1 MKAIPMHKETIYPA
15 RILIP
20 ILFLITVHS
29 FFMNGFYNIHPY
41 NNVGTYYASVLS
53 HIDPSLFKNS
63 IFVQAIERNGLRL
76 SAFFDIF
83 PYLSN
88 ICSFETFTVVQ
99 GFAST
104 FFTIAGIYML
114 TVVFFKNST
123 AGCIAGL
130 LYTVQLNNWT
140 LGSPAPYLNFFHH
153 GLPYTYPLMVW
164 SLVFFFRKQYAIAV
178 LLAGISWNFHPMCTA
193 FLLIAYL
200 FYLILNFKEFSFSKI
215 LSYLGIFI
223 ISAFPTTL
231 KAISHM
237 SSSSGVGQLWF
248 KGVLWNAAYT
258 CYPSSWPL
266 NWICRALFFFILFLL
281 CLTQIQDKR
290 LKQKLIIFIIAVIGM
305 CAVGTVFADVYPIPL
320 VIKISFWRSTF
331 IYLIL
336 ALPCIAYTL
345 YVLSTQAPVKCFFTI
360 VFLTFLTG
368 YLSQFNAYYFPFLL
382 LPLGYALF
390 EKQLLSKYKLPLYTF
405 ALILFCS
412 LAIPICLQSIIR
424 TIPFL
429 VIAAVLFIL
438 SYTILTNYLQ
448 NQLGFRFSKQILLV
462 FICIT
467 LFDVTAYYS
476 QGTAKFFSYGNI
488 LGKTDPWVD
497 FQIHSK
503 KISDK
508 NDLFIVP
515 PYLNDFS
522 VYSHRATLS
531 DWAEGANILY
541 LDNQFAEEWFERMND
556 LGWTERFN
564 AREGF
569 SKLSTKAIIKAA
581 NKYGARFVITEKPK
595 TFSLPILYENSKYV
609 LYQIR

>member
-1 MKAIPMHKETIYPA
+1 
-15 RILIP
+15 
-20 ILFLITVHS
+20 
-29 FFMNGFYNIHPY
+29 
-41 NNVGTYYASVLS
+41 
-53 HIDPSLFKNS
+53 
-63 IFVQAIERNGLRL
+63 
-76 SAFFDIF
+76 
-83 PYLSN
+83 
-88 ICSFETFTVVQ
+88 
-99 GFAST
+99 
-104 FFTIAGIYML
+104 
-114 TVVFFKNST
+114 
-123 AGCIAGL
+123 
-130 LYTVQLNNWT
+130 
-140 LGSPAPYLNFFHH
+140 
-153 GLPYTYPLMVW
+153 
-164 SLVFFFRKQYAIAV
+164 
-178 LLAGISWNFHPMCTA
+178 
-193 FLLIAYL
+193 
-200 FYLILNFKEFSFSKI
+200 
-215 LSYLGIFI
+215 
-223 ISAFPTTL
+223 
-231 KAISHM
+231 M
-237 SSSSGVGQLWF
+237 SSSSEASQLWF

-258 CYPSSWPL
+258 CYPSTWPL
-266 NWICRALFFFILFLL
+266 TWIGRAFLFFILFLL

-305 CAVGTVFADVYPIPL
+305 CTAGTVFADVYPIPL

-345 YVLSTQAPVKCFFTI
+345 YTLSKQTRVKCFFAI

-390 EKQLLSKYKLPLYTF
+390 EKQLFLKYKPPPYTF
-405 ALILFCS
+405 ALILFGS
-412 LAIPICLQSIIR
+412 LAIPLCLQSITR

-429 VIAAVLFIL
+429 IISVVLLIL
-438 SYTILTNYLQ
+438 SYTILTNYLK
-448 NQLGFRFSKQILLV
+448 NQPWFGFSEKLLLV

-476 QGTAKFFSYGNI
+476 QGKAKFFSYGKI
-488 LGKTDPWVD
+488 LGKTDPWVAL
-497 FQIHSK
+497 QKHSK
-503 KISDK
+503 EISLKD
-508 NDLFIVP
+508 DLFIVP

-531 DWAEGANILY
+531 GWAEGANILY
-541 LDNQFAEEWFERMND
+541 LDNQFAEEWFERMDD

-581 NKYGARFVITEKPK
+581 NKYSARFVITEKPK